1 MSAERVRGH
10 TLATTLCVPL
20 NGLAFLDR
28 VVVSLTRRCHM
39 LDNMTVKLG
48 VTSTVVRDALRDGC
62 AWVIR
67 FEQKDRESTERG
79 CGCNPA
85 RCERRIALATALD
98 EQLEAG
104 YAVVD
109 VPVEVADGVARNVA
123 EVIGEE
129 MAALVCDKHDMQP
142 RGAILRRADGL
153 METLVALDAGIQRQV
168 VPFDTFTLAR
178 P

>member
-1 MSAERVRGH
+1 
-10 TLATTLCVPL
+10 
-20 NGLAFLDR
+20 
-28 VVVSLTRRCHM
+28 
-39 LDNMTVKLG
+39 MTVKLE
-48 VTSTVVRDALRDGC
+48 VISRVVRDALLDGC
-62 AWVIR
+62 ALVIQ
-67 FEQKDRESTERG
+67 FEKKDRAESTARV
-79 CGCNPA
+79 CGFNPE

-129 MAALVCDKHDMQP
+129 MAALVRDTNDTQP
-142 RGAILRRADGL
+142 RGVILKRADGL

-168 VPFDTFTLAR
+168 MPFDTFTSAR
-178 P
+178 H